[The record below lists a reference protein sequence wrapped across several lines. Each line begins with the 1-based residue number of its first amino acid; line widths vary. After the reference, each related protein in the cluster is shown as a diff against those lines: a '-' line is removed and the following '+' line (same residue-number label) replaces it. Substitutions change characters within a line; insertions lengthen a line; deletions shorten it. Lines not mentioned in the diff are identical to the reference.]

1 MKKERRVAAQVRRK
15 SSPAESR
22 ASAKVLRAHACCQE
36 QREATLA
43 FTGAG
48 GRGTDEQKGRCKGA
62 LQTTTKVWGLGLTAR
77 LQRLLKGSQGIE
89 SDFYFRKMTGCG

>member
-15 SSPAESR
+15 SSPAESS

-48 GRGTDEQKGRCKGA
+48 GRGTDEQKGARGLCKPQQKSGGYFRFNSKTPEA
-62 LQTTTKVWGLGLTAR
+62 VKRQSSDR
-77 LQRLLKGSQGIE
+77 IRLL
-89 SDFYFRKMTGCG
+89 F